1 VLLLEGLI
9 GIAAGI
15 IVVLRP
21 SVATLV
27 LSYVISFWAI
37 VAGVLEIVS
46 AIRLRKEIQGE
57 WMLAL
62 SGILSL
68 ILGVVLLVFPA
79 AGALTVAWLIGWY
92 AILFGA
98 TLLSLGL
105 RLRKH
110 YIGS

>member
-1 VLLLEGLI
+1 MLLLEGLI